1 MEEDG
6 AARSTRGGAA
16 NSFLKSR
23 DLQEHLRF
31 KYGVELCTP
40 TRPQICKNWERKARN
55 SCKWCWFPQQGPVR
69 IQPAALARGGGV
81 DPTAPSHGAAG
92 EESLAGADA
101 EVGTADR
108 SCLPTSP
115 GWQRPGQCQS
125 QPGVCRLCA
134 IGKQPRVGLQ
144 GDAGAGRGPGDEERA
159 AWSGAATPQRAVAA
173 LCSLEHR
180 VHPRT
185 PKQKK

>member
-69 IQPAALARGGGV
+69 IQPAALAGGGGWIRRPH
-81 DPTAPSHGAAG
+81 PTVPQERRASPERTQRLARLTGLSSRRARAG
-92 EESLAGADA
+92 S
-101 EVGTADR
+101 
-108 SCLPTSP
+108 
-115 GWQRPGQCQS
+115 
-125 QPGVCRLCA
+125 
-134 IGKQPRVGLQ
+134 
-144 GDAGAGRGPGDEERA
+144 GRGSARA
-159 AWSGAATPQRAVAA
+159 
-173 LCSLEHR
+173 SL
-180 VHPRT
+180 VCAGSV
-185 PKQKK
+185 Q